1 MADERELDALRRE
14 ARALLRAAS
23 SGDSAA
29 YGRATAV
36 LGARADARF
45 VLADA
50 LHVVARERGA
60 RSWPELVARARRG
73 RIASALD
80 EALDEHGGAEI
91 EVETDLAYPDGSP
104 VVIGVRRRQQR
115 IMLDDRGEAVRRAGR
130 PPGWRAAAEHAVLHR
145 GMNLAPESGTVFVP
159 AVVGRELDDLALRL
173 ARSSLDVLETLLE
186 LERRARDAGRAHVP
200 RRSAHGG

>member
-1 MADERELDALRRE
+1 MADERELEELRRE

-23 SGDSAA
+23 AGDSAA
-29 YGRATAV
+29 HGRATAV

-60 RSWPELVARARRG
+60 RSWPELVARERGARSWPDLVARARRG

-104 VVIGVRRRQQR
+104 VVVAVRQRQRRY
-115 IMLDDRGEAVRRAGR
+115 MLDDRGEAVRRAGR
-130 PPGWRAAAEHAVLHR
+130 PPGWQETAERAVR
-145 GMNLAPESGTVFVP
+145 RSGMNVSATTGVVFVP
-159 AVVGRELDDLALRL
+159 TVAGKGLDDLAWRL
-173 ARSSLDVLETLLE
+173 ARGSLDVLEALLE
-186 LERRARDAGRAHVP
+186 GD
-200 RRSAHGG
+200 